1 MQTILND
8 TKYSKEFGNT
18 QFWKDAK
25 RFLYWRDAYVKAMAD
40 TPVGYKAKIQ
50 ESWVGWLDESRNDFD
65 PNLMNIID
73 RYFMND
79 KLTSTNVAPKK
90 VKENK

>member
-1 MQTILND
+1 M
-8 TKYSKEFGNT
+8 K
-18 QFWKDAK
+18 
-25 RFLYWRDAYVKAMAD
+25 D

-50 ESWVGWLDESRNDFD
+50 ESWVSWLDESRNDFD